1 MGSLRKEKNINAI
14 EMIQRRAARYVTN
27 RYERYASVTEMLK
40 ELQWDSLEERRRR
53 QRLVMFYKI
62 HHNQFEVNKDAYI
75 RQSSNSRPSR
85 YFNNKAYE
93 IPGTGPEY
101 YNNSF
106 FPQTIR
112 EWNRLP
118 QGTVE
123 LNSLIV
129 FKNALGSGGVAKIKG
144 PGQTRR
150 KGAHDGLTSFSE
162 HGNLVPPFTTLSM
175 ICQFMVPQ

>member
-1 MGSLRKEKNINAI
+1 MRPTLEHASSIWDPYTKKNINAI

-53 QRLVMFYKI
+53 QQLVMFYKI
-62 HHNQFEVNKDAYI
+62 HHNQLEVNKDAYI

-106 FPQTIR
+106 FPRAIR
-112 EWNRLP
+112 E
-118 QGTVE
+118 
-123 LNSLIV
+123 
-129 FKNALGSGGVAKIKG
+129 
-144 PGQTRR
+144 
-150 KGAHDGLTSFSE
+150 
-162 HGNLVPPFTTLSM
+162 
-175 ICQFMVPQ
+175 